1 MQAKKASSRKESSEN
16 RVKTVADA
24 AQRLGVSERTVNEW
38 KRKGMPY
45 DPDGW
50 INLDDV
56 REWHKAVVEP
66 KDNRRIAAKSNDIK
80 EVELQIAQEKL
91 RTLQE
96 RNEALAHARKV
107 RERNILPRAEYEQF
121 LIDVVT
127 ITRDGIQALPDQ
139 LAKIG
144 STPDQ
149 QGKIYGET
157 TRIVRAALLQM
168 EELLQRKEAA
178 FSDGDEVES

>member
-1 MQAKKASSRKESSEN
+1 MQAKKATTRKVSKE
-16 RVKTVADA
+16 RIVKTIAEA
-24 AQRLGVSERTVNEW
+24 AQILGVSERTINQW

-45 DPDGW
+45 EDNGW

-56 REWHKAVVEP
+56 EAWHEAVVQP
-66 KDNRRIAAKSNDIK
+66 NDNRRIGEKNADIK

-107 RERNILPRAEYEQF
+107 RERNILARAEYEQF

-139 LAKIG
+139 LAKQG

-178 FSDGDEVES
+178 FSDVDDSES